1 MKKSILRI
9 VSMVLSI
16 AIIVGCINIG
26 VFASD
31 NSGTVVLSG
40 STSVTTT
47 DAKIIAGYAGDFLSD
62 GEKAVLHCTALVG
75 SEHIITAPTD
85 DDKADLIIIDKE
97 NKKVEVKNYVAGN
110 YTWKPAKVQLVYGN
124 NQTSEITLDA
134 NGKGSF
140 ECDSNNYSIEVT
152 YVVSVAIADEMVDKL
167 VKAPAY
173 LANGIVNMDDVAALA
188 GDIELVEAAIP
199 ELYKLH
205 TPGISFGSGSVSL
218 TGNTRDA
225 MGNLYAEYTAN
236 GNKLEISKLIA
247 EYNAAENKVEY
258 MLANGAKA
266 KEAFERIRD
275 IIEVLVDAESG
286 FRTVLG
292 QLDLLVQ
299 LGYVGAA
306 EATLY
311 KNGFNSLVSVSN
323 KLSTVDSANWE
334 FINHNLIKSTATTA
348 ELSALNDAVVALAE
362 GGTVPYVA
370 VSFMPEYPA
379 ASVTLKQ
386 GVDQFNV
393 TVKVQANV
401 VKGDVA
407 DNATLTPVVSEKT
420 VVVTLDKGAAKADV
434 IAAIKET
441 GVITDAI
448 TAWAADETTKSYKI
462 NETNY
467 AIVDYN
473 KLGDT
478 LTSDIVC
485 TVIFEP
491 VKYDLDFCGT
501 ITSVPYG
508 YVQTL
513 KTYAQENF
521 DGSKSYDYKVNG
533 EPMREG
539 LTYRVTGNTVITR
552 TEGKA
557 TTGYIFREVIANS
570 YFPGTEYSDGA
581 KSILYYTA
589 IKSDKIYYRTPVG
602 LDEELVEVTAVD
614 EDTYKV
620 TAKKLASGFADLEW
634 EPFIGFVYNGTQNTG
649 VTVTFNNTT
658 EETFDYTGTVT
669 EIKVAYQLVFAT
681 GATDDYT
688 NLPHKLAT
696 EANAQK
702 ALLDP
707 LSDKNGAVYSNLTTL
722 NNMAGTLFNLIA
734 NTDGFKQ
741 ETKDA
746 AAAMKLECLGDNGFY
761 ILESLTDYQNGGLA
775 YLYTGTNAQDL
786 KKEIET
792 LANYFEVIAA
802 DDYLDDFILANAGLI
817 GGNAQDYVDKIAD
830 IDETF
835 ASYKAQLS
843 ALDINPYIDTN
854 ASLDAL
860 NALASA
866 IAAANG
872 TTKDYGKGNV
882 TQLIEYVSGTVSGMK
897 RIVVNVAA
905 YGSNGEPLGGQSAT
919 NSLTFTVGQTFSK
932 NDVDKINS
940 LITSLQNKL
949 TIDKELYD
957 VKVVGDIP
965 SEGDTFNG
973 PIAITITYAPKSYT
987 VEIEGEASVTI
998 YSDNTEV
1005 KLPVCTDG
1013 GAKYVYTVNGKEVA
1027 QGMSITFTPAELK
1040 TLFANGTLKITRE
1053 KVILSRE
1060 DIVNFTTALNDAL
1073 KSAGISFSAL
1083 ESKDGKIVLVLN
1095 MDASVATVG
1104 QDALMSA
1111 VKNMSTA
1118 IASAD
1123 YVYIGGYEFWNG
1135 LSVSIQSLI
1144 DMIADSD
1151 LGLDK
1156 ITGAIDANGKIVP
1169 AKLDGY
1175 TSIAGGNTVGAEL
1188 ITSTLALDEVTNV
1201 YDLYIT
1207 MSGDAAT
1214 LKKLDSMLA
1223 SVKSFVNF
1231 QCGNGRYN
1239 ISINAPRAVYAYYI
1253 AQMALTGRVDLADVT
1268 AANTKDNLAYEISLI
1283 KELFADPEFTLEA
1296 VEATAAKLGQNLD
1309 LSAYESYFELGR
1321 KVVNYLLNLE
1331 LEGEGTYYEGSISFI
1346 IRDKL
1351 LALNLDEALLQ
1362 FIAEAGADSDGLK
1375 VDFSLEVNG
1384 LDEEYEALVFDYSAE
1399 GILNKYYATNDL
1411 ENVLGKLGN
1420 NAVVILLSDVIL
1432 DKTVTINNNAFINL
1446 NGKTIN
1452 GDITAK
1458 GTVRIVDSLAS
1469 TECGAVNGNLSGNF
1483 VITGGKY
1490 SCDVT
1495 TMLPKGYE
1503 VTETGY
1509 VSNAIYTV
1517 VEENGNITINLSADF
1532 LNKANFPDLKPMLV
1546 DVAFDVALNMFA
1558 NAEMTLNGEK
1568 VYGIEI
1574 YDAVS
1579 YLDSTKADLANTAL
1593 DFIKWPALTNFINT
1607 VVEDVCDFDALKSAI
1622 EEGTAVASYDYA
1634 TKAWDISPL
1643 RIENGYITLDIVP
1656 NIEKSGVISV
1666 VVVGTEDEKA
1676 ELAKLCES
1684 LDGTVTV
1691 NHLYLNVTD
1700 VNYNAGL
1707 ELEYDA
1713 SANIEIDFSS
1723 NHDYAALIGTA
1734 VAYSMA
1740 DGAQKDALVSALE
1753 VYFTSGETE
1762 DLLAALEKVSAA
1774 QVIAALK
1781 ALSSTTCEAMLT
1793 KLGLTSKA
1801 VVELEAV
1808 YGDLIDIAGVVLT
1821 KLDITGPATT
1831 LKGFKVDGTYATYTF
1846 ERENVKGYNVDVAIS
1861 LKLFSEAGDITI
1873 EDPAIDLEASEDVIA
1888 GYEVS
1893 DGILFLDTTPEGL
1906 TAEEISHVI
1915 FKATNADKIEVTVLD
1930 REGNERTGLICNG
1943 DKVVVVAS
1951 NAKGS
1956 ATATYTLIIMGDTN
1970 ADGVINIGDAYTVAQ
1985 HYTGVITLDEAGM
1998 LAADMNQD
2006 KAINIGDTYKMAI
2019 KYTSWNGD
2027 DDSYNSDLEQ
2037 K

>member
-205 TPGISFGSGSVSL
+205 TPGISVPGFPNPFKIADDETVY
-218 TGNTRDA
+218 DA
-225 MGNLYAEYTAN
+225 KDAIVDLYDDYSKHNNE
-236 GNKLEISKLIA
+236 LEISTLIDG
-247 EYNAAENKVEY
+247 YNVAKDKIDY
-258 MLANGAKA
+258 MFLNGDKI
-266 KEAFERIRD
+266 KTAFERVYNNLVILCMSDDPATEKNETSNLRK
-275 IIEVLVDAESG
+275 IIATLETLSTSGMVDAS
-286 FRTVLG
+286 
-292 QLDLLVQ
+292 LVT
-299 LGYVGAA
+299 
-306 EATLY
+306 TLN
-311 KNGFNSLVSVSN
+311 NGLNSLVSVSN
-323 KLSTVDSANWE
+323 KMETVDSDNWAVLGMAKAD
-334 FINHNLIKSTATTA
+334 LIKSTATTA

-581 KSILYYTA
+581 KSILYSTA

-669 EIKVAYQLVFAT
+669 EIKVEYRLVFAT

-1331 LEGEGTYYEGSISFI
+1331 LESEGTYYEGSISFI

-1469 TECGAVNGNLSGNF
+1469 TE
-1483 VITGGKY
+1483 
-1490 SCDVT
+1490 
-1495 TMLPKGYE
+1495 
-1503 VTETGY
+1503 
-1509 VSNAIYTV
+1509 
-1517 VEENGNITINLSADF
+1517 
-1532 LNKANFPDLKPMLV
+1532 
-1546 DVAFDVALNMFA
+1546 
-1558 NAEMTLNGEK
+1558 
-1568 VYGIEI
+1568 
-1574 YDAVS
+1574 
-1579 YLDSTKADLANTAL
+1579 
-1593 DFIKWPALTNFINT
+1593 
-1607 VVEDVCDFDALKSAI
+1607 
-1622 EEGTAVASYDYA
+1622 
-1634 TKAWDISPL
+1634 
-1643 RIENGYITLDIVP
+1643 
-1656 NIEKSGVISV
+1656 
-1666 VVVGTEDEKA
+1666 
-1676 ELAKLCES
+1676 
-1684 LDGTVTV
+1684 
-1691 NHLYLNVTD
+1691 
-1700 VNYNAGL
+1700 
-1707 ELEYDA
+1707 
-1713 SANIEIDFSS
+1713 
-1723 NHDYAALIGTA
+1723 
-1734 VAYSMA
+1734 
-1740 DGAQKDALVSALE
+1740 
-1753 VYFTSGETE
+1753 
-1762 DLLAALEKVSAA
+1762 
-1774 QVIAALK
+1774 
-1781 ALSSTTCEAMLT
+1781 
-1793 KLGLTSKA
+1793 
-1801 VVELEAV
+1801 
-1808 YGDLIDIAGVVLT
+1808 
-1821 KLDITGPATT
+1821 
-1831 LKGFKVDGTYATYTF
+1831 
-1846 ERENVKGYNVDVAIS
+1846 
-1861 LKLFSEAGDITI
+1861 
-1873 EDPAIDLEASEDVIA
+1873 
-1888 GYEVS
+1888 
-1893 DGILFLDTTPEGL
+1893 
-1906 TAEEISHVI
+1906 
-1915 FKATNADKIEVTVLD
+1915 
-1930 REGNERTGLICNG
+1930 
-1943 DKVVVVAS
+1943 
-1951 NAKGS
+1951 
-1956 ATATYTLIIMGDTN
+1956 
-1970 ADGVINIGDAYTVAQ
+1970 
-1985 HYTGVITLDEAGM
+1985 
-1998 LAADMNQD
+1998 
-2006 KAINIGDTYKMAI
+2006 
-2019 KYTSWNGD
+2019 
-2027 DDSYNSDLEQ
+2027 
-2037 K
+2037 